1 MSAGTAP
8 VAGFGGLVAIVTG
21 GASGIGEATARLL
34 TERGA
39 RVAVFDRNAGSGLPD
54 GLTGYAVDVQDR
66 AAVVAAVEAVAAD
79 LGGIDIVVN
88 SAGIGAI
95 GTVEANDDEEWARLF
110 DINVTGTARV
120 VAAALP
126 HLRRSTAA
134 SVVNVSSVAA
144 SNGIPERALYSA
156 TKGAVMSLTYAMAVD
171 HVREGIRVNCV
182 RPGTAATPWVER
194 MLQKA
199 ADPAAERAALD
210 ARQAIGRLVSA
221 EEVANAIVY
230 LASPLAGSTT
240 GTALDVDGGLT
251 TLRLRPQ

>member
-1 MSAGTAP
+1 MSADSALE
-8 VAGFGGLVAIVTG
+8 FGGLVAIVTG

-34 TERGA
+34 TQRGA
-39 RVAVFDRNAGSGLPD
+39 RVAVLDLNIDSLADEVR
-54 GLTGYAVDVQDR
+54 GYAVDVRDR
-66 AAVVAAVEAVAAD
+66 ASVVSAVDAAAAD

-95 GTVEANDDEEWARLF
+95 GTVESNDDDEWARLF

-120 VAAALP
+120 AAAALP
-126 HLRRSTAA
+126 HLRRSGAA

-144 SNGIPERALYSA
+144 SNGIPDRALYSA
-156 TKGAVMSLTYAMAVD
+156 TKGAVQALTYAMAVD

-194 MLQKA
+194 MLLKA
-199 ADPAAERAALD
+199 ADPVAERAALD

-221 EEVANAIVY
+221 DEVAGAIVY
-230 LASPLAGSTT
+230 LASPLSGSTT

-251 TLRLRPQ
+251 KLRLRPE

>member
-1 MSAGTAP
+1 MSAQPAADGE
-8 VAGFGGLVAIVTG
+8 FGGLVAVVTG
-21 GASGIGEATARLL
+21 GASGIGAATARILAQ
-34 TERGA
+34 RGA
-39 RVAVFDRNAGSGLPD
+39 RVAVLDVNVD
-54 GLTGYAVDVQDR
+54 GLADGIAGYAVDVRDRAGVR
-66 AAVVAAVEAVAAD
+66 AAVDSAAAD
-79 LGGIDIVVN
+79 LGGIDVVVN

-95 GTVEANDDEEWARLF
+95 GTVEANDDDEWARLF

-126 HLRRSTAA
+126 HLRRSSAA

-144 SNGIPERALYSA
+144 SNGIPDRAVYSA
-156 TKGAVMSLTYAMAVD
+156 TKGAVMSLTFAMAVD

-199 ADPAAERAALD
+199 ADPVAERAALD

-221 EEVANAIVY
+221 EEVAGAIVY
-230 LASPLAGSTT
+230 LASPLSGSTT